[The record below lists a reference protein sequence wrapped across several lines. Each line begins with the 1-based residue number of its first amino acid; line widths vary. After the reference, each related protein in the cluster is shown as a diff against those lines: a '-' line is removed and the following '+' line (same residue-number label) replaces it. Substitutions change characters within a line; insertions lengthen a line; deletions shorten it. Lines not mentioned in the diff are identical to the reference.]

1 MIFSQAGLE
10 PEEAANQTGENLR
23 KVSKNGSME
32 YEIRMK
38 IGMYAAWLSR
48 KEYRIMAMQIAVG
61 DEKFDDIRKAGLYY
75 VDKTELLYELAAEA
89 RNKVML
95 FTRPRRFGKTLN
107 LSMIECF
114 FDVRRDSRPLFE
126 GLDIVRHEAF
136 CDEWMNQYPVLFI
149 SFKDVDGLDFE
160 SAFIALQDVLSDFCF
175 RYSHIIEYDKVDPVD
190 ITTFMSI
197 KEKKVA
203 PAAIKS
209 ALKTIMRMMYAVY
222 GKPVILLID
231 EYDVPLAKA
240 SEKNT
245 SKNRYYE
252 QMLDVIKGMLS
263 ISLKTN
269 EYLKFAVV
277 TGCLRIAK
285 ESIFTGTNNFASYSV
300 LDDRFSRY
308 FGFTQ
313 EEVDGLLEAAGL
325 SHKAE
330 TFLSWY
336 DGYVFGSTP
345 VYCPWDVV
353 SYVSELLYRSDARP
367 KNYWKNTS
375 SNGVIREFAGHTEWG
390 IPDKFEILMNGGSI
404 TQTISDEL
412 TYDSLHDSEQ
422 NLWSIL
428 LMTGY
433 LTKAHPEEEGDTVS
447 LRIPNAE
454 IAGIFEDTVV
464 KLFTDTLDTGRQ
476 RELMAAFWDK
486 DISSATQILSD
497 FLWETISYNDY
508 HEDYYHAFLAG
519 LFVGMGYSVDSNK
532 ESGLGR
538 FDVLVKDRRNR
549 RAMLI
554 EAKKSKSKE
563 QMEKDC
569 AEALEQILEKEY
581 ARSFEPGYQ
590 EFICYG
596 IAFYRKSA
604 LIKKL

>member
-1 MIFSQAGLE
+1 
-10 PEEAANQTGENLR
+10 
-23 KVSKNGSME
+23 
-32 YEIRMK
+32 
-38 IGMYAAWLSR
+38 MY
-48 KEYRIMAMQIAVG
+48 Q
-61 DEKFDDIRKAGLYY
+61 KAS
-75 VDKTELLYELAAEA
+75 DAEVQ
-89 RNKVML
+89 N
-95 FTRPRRFGKTLN
+95 
-107 LSMIECF
+107 S
-114 FDVRRDSRPLFE
+114 
-126 GLDIVRHEAF
+126 
-136 CDEWMNQYPVLFI
+136 
-149 SFKDVDGLDFE
+149 
-160 SAFIALQDVLSDFCF
+160 
-175 RYSHIIEYDKVDPVD
+175 
-190 ITTFMSI
+190 
-197 KEKKVA
+197 
-203 PAAIKS
+203 
-209 ALKTIMRMMYAVY
+209 LKTIMRMMYAVY

-313 EEVDGLLEAAGL
+313 EEVDGLLEAAELG
-325 SHKAE
+325 HKAE
-330 TFLSWY
+330 SFRSWY
-336 DGYVFGSTP
+336 DGYVFGNTP

-554 EAKKSKSKE
+554 EAKKSNSKE
-563 QMEKDC
+563 QMGKDC
-569 AEALEQILEKEY
+569 EEALQQILDKGY
-581 ARSFEPGYQ
+581 ARSIEPGYQ
-590 EFICYG
+590 EVICYG

-604 LIKKL
+604 LIKKLS

>member
-1 MIFSQAGLE
+1 
-10 PEEAANQTGENLR
+10 
-23 KVSKNGSME
+23 
-32 YEIRMK
+32 
-38 IGMYAAWLSR
+38 
-48 KEYRIMAMQIAVG
+48 MAIQIAVG
-61 DEKFDDIRKAGLYY
+61 DEKFDDIRKAGFYY
-75 VDKTELLYELAAEA
+75 VDKTELLYELAQQT
-89 RNKVML
+89 RNKVTL
-95 FTRPRRFGKTLN
+95 LTRPRRFGKTLN
-107 LSMIECF
+107 LSMMECF
-114 FDVRRDSRPLFE
+114 FDIRRDSRSLFE

-136 CDEWMNQYPVLFI
+136 CDEWMNRYPVLFI

-277 TGCLRIAK
+277 TGCLKIAK

-325 SHKAE
+325 SHKAG
-330 TFLSWY
+330 TFRSWY
-336 DGYVFGSTP
+336 DGYVFGNTP

-353 SYVSELLYRSDARP
+353 SYVSELLYRSDAKP

-375 SNGVIREFAGHTEWG
+375 SNGVIREFVGRFKVSG
-390 IPDKFEILMNGGSI
+390 KFETLMNGGTI
-404 TQTISDEL
+404 TETISDEL
-412 TYDSLHDSEQ
+412 TYDILHETEQ
-422 NLWSIL
+422 NLWSVL

-433 LTKAHPEEEGDTVS
+433 LTKAGLCAEGDTVP
-447 LRIPNAE
+447 LMIPNRE
-454 IAGIFEDTVV
+454 IAGIFRDAVV
-464 KLFTDTLDTGRQ
+464 NHFKETLDISRQ
-476 RELMAAFWDK
+476 ELLMDALWAGDTETASR
-486 DISSATQILSD
+486 IMSD
-497 FLWETISYNDY
+497 LLWKTISYMDY

-519 LFVGMGYSVDSNK
+519 LFVGRGYETESNK
-532 ESGLGR
+532 ERGLGR
-538 FDVLVKDRRNR
+538 PDLLLKDIDNR
-549 RAMLI
+549 RAMII
-554 EAKKSKSKE
+554 EVKKSIRRG

-569 AEALEQILEKEY
+569 DDALKQIVEGEY
-581 ARSFEPGYQ
+581 AGKLEEGY
-590 EFICYG
+590 ETVMCYG
-596 IAFYRKSA
+596 ISFYQKSA
-604 LIKKL
+604 LIKRLSSTEKRF